1 MVGITTAPLGKGRT
15 GIAAL
20 AALAAA
26 VVAAAIVLAAAP
38 SAQAACVRNTAW
50 TDINLPASDRFRI
63 SSTSPC
69 SDLNAAYTFTYN
81 DYVRGWYYDSGG
93 GLHVGSRGFVY
104 VDKSDNG
111 LVVLLSDV
119 LNGTRVFGEGL
130 SHSQYV
136 RYAP

>member
-1 MVGITTAPLGKGRT
+1 MVGVTSAPLGKGRT
-15 GIAAL
+15 GKAAL
-20 AALAAA
+20 AALAA
-26 VVAAAIVLAAAP
+26 VVAAAIALAVTP

-50 TDINLPASDRFRI
+50 TSINLPSSERFRI

-69 SDLNAAYTFTYN
+69 SDLNAAYTYTYN

-104 VDKSDNG
+104 VDRSDNG

-119 LNGTRVFGEGL
+119 INGTRVFGEGL

-136 RYAP
+136 RYAT